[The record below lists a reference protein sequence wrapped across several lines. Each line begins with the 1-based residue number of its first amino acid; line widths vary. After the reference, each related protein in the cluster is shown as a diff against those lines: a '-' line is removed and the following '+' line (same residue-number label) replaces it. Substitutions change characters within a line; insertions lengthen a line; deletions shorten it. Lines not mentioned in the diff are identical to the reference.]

1 MAEPTRKTPRSGSI
15 LLLGCLALAPACSGF
30 PEQIRRVTY
39 TPEFGYIS
47 EDQIESTMWQLAR
60 QVREVDTILRRSRPV
75 TESERAQVVAL
86 LTAMHRTTTALS
98 TQREYTNH
106 PLIDQHLDKFQ
117 RDLDLARR
125 AVEAEPP
132 SYFLAG
138 SITGACLY
146 CHGGKG

>member
-1 MAEPTRKTPRSGSI
+1 
-15 LLLGCLALAPACSGF
+15 
-30 PEQIRRVTY
+30 
-39 TPEFGYIS
+39 
-47 EDQIESTMWQLAR
+47 
-60 QVREVDTILRRSRPV
+60 
-75 TESERAQVVAL
+75 VVAL